1 MLMFEVKSVRDGPP
15 HHFLMSEVAIT
26 HNDLHSRRRF
36 VPDIAMP
43 KIEVVQ
49 AAENYGRF
57 KIEPLDPGYGHTLG
71 NALRRVLLSSIPGSA
86 VTKIKIDGVF
96 HEFSTIECVKEDVT
110 EIVLNIKGI
119 RLRSYAERPLK
130 LFLSKRGVGI
140 VRAGDIDL
148 PSNVELSNP
157 EHYICT
163 LDSEDARLDLE
174 LTVER
179 GRGYIAADQRDA
191 LPIGEI
197 PIDAIFTP
205 IPRVNYVVENT
216 RIGQATDF
224 DRLLLEIWT
233 DGTVKPGDALS
244 HAAQVLV
251 QYYQTIAD
259 FNRLSLEQ
267 TPIDVSPPSGLAVPP
282 DIYDTPIEDLDL
294 STRTYNCLKRAD
306 ITKVGQVLQ
315 MDEKALLSVRNLGQK
330 SMEEI
335 RDKLVERG
343 YIPQKDVEV
352 SSD

>member
-1 MLMFEVKSVRDGPP
+1 VL
-15 HHFLMSEVAIT
+15 
-26 HNDLHSRRRF
+26 
-36 VPDIAMP
+36 DIAMP

-71 NALRRVLLSSIPGSA
+71 NALRRVLISSIPGSA
-86 VTKIKIDGVF
+86 ITKVKIEGVF
-96 HEFSTIECVKEDVT
+96 HEFSTLNGMKEDFT
-110 EIVLNIKGI
+110 EVILNIKGI
-119 RLRSYAERPLK
+119 RLRCYAERPVK
-130 LFLSKRGVGI
+130 LNLIKSGPGA
-140 VRAGDIDL
+140 VRAKDL
-148 PSNVELSNP
+148 EIPSNVELSNP
-157 EHYICT
+157 EHYICM
-163 LDSEDARLDLE
+163 LDSEQARLDME

-179 GRGYIAADQRDA
+179 GRGYVAADQRDA

-197 PIDAIFTP
+197 PMDAIFTP

-259 FNRLSLEQ
+259 FSRLTQEQ
-267 TPIDVSPPSGLAVPP
+267 EAPSALLGTSIAP
-282 DIYDTPIEDLDL
+282 DIYDIPIEDLEL
-294 STRTYNCLKRAD
+294 STRTFNCLKRAE
-306 ITKVGQVLQ
+306 IIKVGQVLQ
-315 MDEKALLSVRNLGQK
+315 MDEKALLAVRNLGQK

-335 RDKLVERG
+335 REKLIERG
-343 YIPQKDVEV
+343 FIPRMDGETV
-352 SSD
+352 

>member
-1 MLMFEVKSVRDGPP
+1 VL
-15 HHFLMSEVAIT
+15 
-26 HNDLHSRRRF
+26 
-36 VPDIAMP
+36 DIAMP

-49 AAENYGRF
+49 AARNYGRF

-71 NALRRVLLSSIPGSA
+71 NAIRRVLLSSIPGSA
-86 VTKIKIDGVF
+86 VTKVKIDGVF
-96 HEFSTIECVKEDVT
+96 HEFSTVEGVKEDVT
-110 EIVLNIKGI
+110 EIVLNVKGI
-119 RLRSYAERPLK
+119 RLRSYAERPIK
-130 LFLSKRGVGI
+130 LFLSKQGPAV
-140 VRAGDIDL
+140 VRASDVEL
-148 PSNVELSNP
+148 PSNVELSNG

-163 LDSEDARLDLE
+163 LDSEQSHFEME

-179 GRGYIAADQRDA
+179 GRGYISAEQRDI

-259 FNRLSLEQ
+259 FNRLVQEPEPQ
-267 TPIDVSPPSGLAVPP
+267 DAAGGLTVPA
-282 DIYDTPIEDLDL
+282 DIYDTAIEELDL

-315 MDEKALLSVRNLGQK
+315 MDEKALLSVRNLGTK
-330 SMEEI
+330 SMDEI

-343 YIPQKDVEV
+343 YIRWAEDGGKEK
-352 SSD
+352 

>member
-1 MLMFEVKSVRDGPP
+1 
-15 HHFLMSEVAIT
+15 
-26 HNDLHSRRRF
+26 
-36 VPDIAMP
+36 MP
-43 KIEVVQ
+43 KIEVVM

-86 VTKIKIDGVF
+86 ITKIKIDGVF
-96 HEFSTIECVKEDVT
+96 HEFSTIPGVKEDVT

-119 RLRSYAERPLK
+119 RLRSYAERPVKVL
-130 LFLSKRGVGI
+130 LARQGAGP
-140 VRAGDIDL
+140 VRASDIDT
-148 PSNVELSNP
+148 PSNVELVNP
-157 EHYICT
+157 HHYICT
-163 LDSEDARLDLE
+163 LDGDDGHIEIE

-179 GRGYIAADQRDA
+179 GRGYLPADQRDV

-205 IPRVNYVVENT
+205 VPKVNYVVENT

-224 DRLLLEIWT
+224 DRLILEIWT
-233 DGTVKPGDALS
+233 DGTIKAGDALS

-251 QYYQTIAD
+251 QYSQTIAD
-259 FNRLSLEQ
+259 FNREASD
-267 TPIDVSPPSGLAVPP
+267 TSPLPAPAGLVIPA

-306 ITKVGQVLQ
+306 ITKVGQVLE

-343 YIPQKDVEV
+343 YIPQGNGVRPAEDEV
-352 SSD
+352 AALNGGIDE